1 MHLVGYFYSCIT
13 MHGFMNVKLFFLKTL
28 NIEQTELHE
37 RKTDGQIQTLI
48 YAQIAYTER
57 GVVCGFNNRHFESDL
72 PHLGC

>member
-1 MHLVGYFYSCIT
+1 M
-13 MHGFMNVKLFFLKTL
+13 FFLKPL

-48 YAQIAYTER
+48 YAQRTYTER